1 MIDFDQIERKEVAT
15 MTTNTVN
22 IRYRTCE
29 GCERCKVDA
38 YVPHYNCLYQ
48 GRAVGHSQAHL
59 AVANYQRE
67 VEKAFGQKKEVK

>member
-1 MIDFDQIERKEVAT
+1 
-15 MTTNTVN
+15 MTTQNTIT

-48 GRAVGHSQAHL
+48 GRAMGHSPAHCT
-59 AVANYQRE
+59 ADACY
-67 VEKAFGQKKEVK
+67 